1 MLVKIAVKGICFSEN
16 PPVYDMNCIF
26 GLVRIIHLNS
36 YAGNGGAG
44 RACVRLNKALK
55 AEGLDSVLAVN
66 FLFRDNP
73 EVVNLSKGFFNK
85 WLTAFGI
92 ILERYYSKFFTKP
105 LPIPFSFPLWGRDVS
120 KLKLLRSADI
130 IHLHWINH
138 AFLRPADLAK
148 LSALNKPIVW
158 TFHDSNAFTG
168 GCHVRYECDHFL
180 RECGD
185 CPLLKNSGK
194 DDHSHKIWLQKKNA
208 YSGLN
213 FTVVAPGRWMADSVR
228 MSSLLRSVKVV
239 NIPNT
244 LDTDV
249 FKPSDRVVA
258 RQVLGLAPDKFIM
271 MSGFMPSRMDMHKG
285 TSHLV
290 DAIEL
295 FAMNYDLDPDKM
307 ELIIFGNR
315 DEKNVPDFPIK
326 TTFLGTISDDEK
338 LALCYSAADV
348 FLAPSLEDNL
358 PNTVMESLACG
369 TPVVA
374 FRTGGIPDM
383 VQHQQN
389 GYLAEYRSSADL
401 ARGVAWVY
409 SANSQVLSANSRKTI
424 EDYFSEHIIARRH
437 IELYESLLK
446 NHVPA

>member
-1 MLVKIAVKGICFSEN
+1 
-16 PPVYDMNCIF
+16 MNCIF
-26 GLVRIIHLNS
+26 GIVRIIHLNT

-44 RACVRLNKALK
+44 RACARLHKALK
-55 AEGLDSVLAVN
+55 AEGLDSEMVVN
-66 FLFRDNP
+66 FQFRENP
-73 EVVNLSKGFFNK
+73 EFVNLSRGFFNK

-92 ILERYYSKFFTKP
+92 ILERYYSKFITKP
-105 LPIPFSFPLWGRDVS
+105 IAIPFSFPLWGRNVS
-120 KLKLLRSADI
+120 KLNLLQSADI
-130 IHLHWINH
+130 IHVHWINH
-138 AFLRPADLAK
+138 AFLRPADLEK
-148 LSALNKPIVW
+148 LSVLNKPIVW

-180 RECGD
+180 KECGN
-185 CPLLKNSGK
+185 CPVLKNSGP

-213 FTVVAPGRWMADSVR
+213 FTVIAPGRWMADSVR
-228 MSSLLRSVKVV
+228 MSSLLRSAKVV

-244 LDTDV
+244 LDTQV
-249 FKPSDRVVA
+249 FKPTDKASA
-258 RQVLGLAPDKFIM
+258 RQILSLSSEKFIM
-271 MSGFMPSRMDMHKG
+271 MSGFMPSRMDLHKG
-285 TSHLV
+285 TSYLL

-295 FAMNYDLDPDKM
+295 FAANYDLDPDQM
-307 ELIIFGNR
+307 ELVIFGNR
-315 DEKNVPDFPIK
+315 DEKNVPDFPIR

-401 ARGVAWVY
+401 ARGIAWVY
-409 SANSQVLSANSRKTI
+409 SANRQVLSLNSRRTI
-424 EDYFSEHIIARRH
+424 EDSFSEHIIARRH
-437 IELYESLLK
+437 IDLYESLLK

>member
-1 MLVKIAVKGICFSEN
+1 MLVKIAGKAICFSEN
-16 PPVYDMNCIF
+16 LPVRDMNCIF
-26 GLVRIIHLNS
+26 GIVRIIHLNT

-44 RACVRLNKALK
+44 RACLRLNKALK
-55 AEGLDSVLAVN
+55 AEGIDSQLAVN
-66 FLFRDNP
+66 FLFKDNP

-85 WLTAFGI
+85 WFTAFGI

-120 KLKLLRSADI
+120 KLELLRSADI

-138 AFLRPADLAK
+138 AFLRPSDLAK

-168 GCHVRYECDHFL
+168 GCHVRYDCDHFL
-180 RECGD
+180 KECGN
-185 CPLLKNSGK
+185 CPVLKNSGT
-194 DDHSHKIWLQKKNA
+194 DDKSHKIWLQKKNA
-208 YSGLN
+208 YSSLN
-213 FTVVAPGRWMADSVR
+213 FTVIAPGSWMADSVR
-228 MSSLLRSVKVV
+228 MSSLLRSAKVV

-244 LDTDV
+244 LDTDI
-249 FKPSDRVVA
+249 FKPSDKVVA
-258 RQVLGLAPDKFIM
+258 RQILGLNSEKFIL

-285 TSHLV
+285 TIYLV

-295 FAMNYDLDPDKM
+295 FAENYDIDPDKM
-307 ELIIFGNR
+307 EMIIFGNR
-315 DEKNVPDFPIK
+315 DEKNVPDFPIR

-369 TPVVA
+369 TPVAA

-383 VQHQQN
+383 VQHKQN

-401 ARGVAWVY
+401 ARGIAWVY
-409 SANSQVLSANSRKTI
+409 SANRQVLSVNSRRTI
-424 EDYFSEHIIARRH
+424 EDHFSEHIIARRH

>member
-1 MLVKIAVKGICFSEN
+1 MLVKIAGKAICFSEN
-16 PPVYDMNCIF
+16 LSVRVMNCTF
-26 GLVRIIHLNS
+26 GIVRIIHLNS

-44 RACVRLNKALK
+44 RACSRLNKALK

-73 EVVNLSKGFFNK
+73 EVVNLSKGFLNK

-105 LPIPFSFPLWGRDVS
+105 LPIPFSIPFWGRDVS
-120 KLKLLRSADI
+120 KLDLLRSADI

-180 RECGD
+180 KECGN
-185 CPLLKNSGK
+185 CPVLKNSGK
-194 DDHSHKIWLQKKNA
+194 DDKSHKIWFQKKNA

-213 FTVVAPGRWMADSVR
+213 FTAVAPGRWMADSVR
-228 MSSLLRSVKVV
+228 MSSLFRSVKVV

-249 FKPSDRVVA
+249 FKPSDRVMA

-285 TSHLV
+285 TSYLV

-295 FAMNYDLDPDKM
+295 FSANYDLDPDQL

-326 TTFLGTISDDEK
+326 TTFLGTISVDEK

-401 ARGVAWVY
+401 ARGISWVY
-409 SANSQVLSANSRKTI
+409 MANRQVLSANSRRTV
-424 EDYFSEHIIARRH
+424 EENFSEHIVARRH